1 MNTPRLEL
9 PPTLNRDQLRR
20 LRGARPSANDF
31 DRVISSSTDAFDAHD
46 GRLVF
51 RFRKGIVPASS
62 LDLARRVFG
71 DIDAR
76 MRPSFRRKSAAG
88 KLDVERIRTTRPDVV
103 AVEPIGPGGFEGHFV
118 LESGKRLRYPMS
130 NPVLSF
136 MAGYNY
142 DRYRGLGVPTGFT
155 ARHPQD
161 WRESIPFFESIGD
174 TFDHMM
180 PEVAQH
186 MREWCLSYC
195 VAPRFTI
202 GRTCLSSVA
211 VNVNYES
218 YYHLDNGD
226 LPSGYST
233 LTALAVGGAYEGGL
247 LVLPRYR
254 VAIDIRDG
262 DLLCNQSHIDL
273 HGNTE
278 VRPLIDGAKRVSF
291 VTYLKRML
299 MYAKPDPRSSAQA
312 VPSNTMQTPIA
323 KCSKP
328 LMKSTRTG

>member
-1 MNTPRLEL
+1 MEVRSVNLRARLDRHE
-9 PPTLNRDQLRR
+9 LRR
-20 LRGARPSANDF
+20 LKGVRPSDEHF
-31 DRVISSSTDAFDAHD
+31 DTVLRASTDAYDADD

-51 RFRKGIVPASS
+51 RFRKAVVPASS
-62 LDLARRVFG
+62 LDLARSVFG

-76 MRPSFRRKSAAG
+76 MQPSFRRKSAAG

-103 AVEPIGPGGFEGHFV
+103 AVEPVGSGGFEGHYI

-130 NPVLSF
+130 NPVSSF

-155 ARHPQD
+155 AKHARD
-161 WRESIPFFESIGD
+161 WRVSVPFFESIGD
-174 TFDHMM
+174 TFDRVM
-180 PEVAQH
+180 PEVARH
-186 MREWCLSYC
+186 MREWCASHG

-218 YYHLDNGD
+218 CYHIDNGD

-233 LTALAVGGAYEGGL
+233 LTAMAVGGAYEGGL

-254 VAIDIRDG
+254 VAVDIRDG
-262 DLLCNQSHIDL
+262 DLLCNQSHVDL
-273 HGNTE
+273 HGNTA
-278 VRPLIDGAKRVSF
+278 VHPLAKGAKRLSF

-299 MYAKPDPRSSAQA
+299 MHAKHETTPSAESDVTDA
-312 VPSNTMQTPIA
+312 TTLSRA
-323 KCSKP
+323 G
-328 LMKSTRTG
+328 LRLGLRRTA